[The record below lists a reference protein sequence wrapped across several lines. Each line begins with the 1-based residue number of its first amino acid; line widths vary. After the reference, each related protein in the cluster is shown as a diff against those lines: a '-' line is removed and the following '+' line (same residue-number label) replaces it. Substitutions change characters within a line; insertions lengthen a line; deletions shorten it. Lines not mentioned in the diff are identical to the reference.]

1 MKPVNSCLFIKV
13 DEEEKTAS
21 GLVLGSA
28 IDTPKFTGVVV
39 HGFTWLG
46 ERVVFDLYNAKPVTV
61 DSEKF
66 LVVKEEDIFG
76 IMEKEK

>member
-13 DEEEKTAS
+13 DEEKTDS
-21 GLVLGSA
+21 GLVLG
-28 IDTPKFTGVVV
+28 DTGVVV
-39 HGFTWLG
+39 YGFTWLG

-66 LVVKEEDIFG
+66 LVIKEEDIFG
-76 IMEKEK
+76 VIYEKGIKSE